1 MGLADAMIAE
11 LNQEADGTRK
21 VLERVP
27 EDKLSWR
34 PHSKS
39 MSLGQLALHVAQTPG
54 GVAQLLS
61 QTPAP
66 PPDFSTREEAT
77 SRSQLLNELES
88 SVDTASAKLAEWG
101 DEGLGSQWEMKAG
114 DRTLMQLPRGGMA
127 RAIMFNHLYHHRGQL
142 TVYLRLLDV
151 PLPVIYG
158 DSADEEPAFG

>member
-1 MGLADAMIAE
+1 MGLATAMIAE
-11 LNQEADGTRK
+11 LKQEADGTRK

-27 EDKLSWR
+27 EDRLSWR
-34 PHSKS
+34 PHPRS
-39 MSLGQLALHVAQTPG
+39 MTLGQLALHVAQVPG

-61 QTPAP
+61 QTPSP

-77 SRSQLLNELES
+77 SRGQLLSELEA

-101 DEGLGSQWEMKAG
+101 DEGLRAHWEMRAG
-114 DRTLMQLPRGGMA
+114 DRTLIELPRAGMA
-127 RAIMFNHLYHHRGQL
+127 RSIMFNHLYHHRGQL

-151 PLPVIYG
+151 AVPAVYG